1 MSYRS
6 LNKAPHPRYLT
17 EFWIWFT
24 NQTEGKIFVYSEM
37 YSITNNS
44 KKRNSTG
51 FPKLQA
57 PKIKHGYQIKKKVQL
72 FQKFM

>member
-1 MSYRS
+1 
-6 LNKAPHPRYLT
+6 
-17 EFWIWFT
+17 
-24 NQTEGKIFVYSEM
+24 M

-57 PKIKHGYQIKKKVQL
+57 PKIKHGYQITKKVQL

>member
-1 MSYRS
+1 
-6 LNKAPHPRYLT
+6 
-17 EFWIWFT
+17 
-24 NQTEGKIFVYSEM
+24 M